1 MPKGKWS
8 RTVAANVA
16 NKVNF
21 ETLREEENSVL
32 ESEKDREFKRE
43 ASVQARKRR
52 DSVRTNRRSCICI
65 DPRCL
70 EITAKYCI
78 INDVRGTYIS
88 VSSMTRN
95 GGSSGG
101 IFSDDDEED
110 SDAAKRNL
118 V

>member
-8 RTVAANVA
+8 RTDAAHIA
-16 NKVNF
+16 NKVKF
-21 ETLREEENSVL
+21 DATREEEFSVL
-32 ESEKDREFKRE
+32 ESEAEREFKRE
-43 ASVQARKRR
+43 ASVKARKNR
-52 DSVRTNRRSCICI
+52 DSVRTNRRSCICNDI
-65 DPRCL
+65 RCL

>member
-1 MPKGKWS
+1 MPKGKWN
-8 RTVAANVA
+8 RTVTARRVKLDQFDAI
-16 NKVNF
+16 
-21 ETLREEENSVL
+21 REEEFSVL
-32 ESEKDREFKRE
+32 ESEAAREIKRE
-43 ASVQARKRR
+43 ASVKARKNR
-52 DSVRTNRRSCICI
+52 DSVRTNIRSCICI